1 MIALRHPMPPFP
13 SSRKSTNKQ
22 NTNRRHAKSGGSGRG
37 SGRTQKASK
46 GLVRI
51 IGGKHRTRRLPVLV
65 HEGLRPTGDRVKET
79 LFNWL
84 MTHTPDATCLDMYAG
99 SGSLGIEAL
108 SRGAKHVCF
117 IEQDVKVAAQIQS
130 NINSLKETDNATILQ
145 ASALQVNI
153 NDIAPFDLVFLDPPF
168 GQGLI
173 KKSLDYL
180 FTHDLLSSN
189 AKVYIEGSH
198 DDEYIIPENM
208 NLLKEIKTS
217 QVLARLFSVS
227 I

>member
-1 MIALRHPMPPFP
+1 MPPFP
-13 SSRKSTNKQ
+13 SNK
-22 NTNRRHAKSGGSGRG
+22 NNSNRRHAKSGGSGRG
-37 SGRTQKASK
+37 AKSTQKASK

-84 MTHTPDATCLDMYAG
+84 MSYTPGATSLDMYAG

-117 IEQDVKVAAQIQS
+117 IEQDTKVAAQIQT
-130 NINSLKETDNATILQ
+130 NINSLKETDSATILQ
-145 ASALQVNI
+145 ASALQANI
-153 NDIAPFDLVFLDPPF
+153 SHIAPFDLVFLDPPF
-168 GQGLI
+168 GLGLI
-173 KKSLDYL
+173 EKSLDYL
-180 FTHDLLSSN
+180 FTHGLLSSN

-198 DDEYIIPENM
+198 DDEYTVPANM

-217 QVLARLFSVS
+217 QVLARLYNFSN
-227 I
+227 